1 MYVEVTNITDNQL
14 TFKIEGDFEEQQ
26 TEIKEISDR
35 EKYDGRDDGIV
46 TPVKDQGDTNLCWAY
61 SSIAAAESSILKSGI
76 DPTVTKDTLSLNP
89 MAGSL

>member
-46 TPVKDQGDTNLCWAY
+46 TPVKDQEIPICVGHIQALQQQNH
-61 SSIAAAESSILKSGI
+61 
-76 DPTVTKDTLSLNP
+76 PF
-89 MAGSL
+89 